1 MSVYILSTSERITLF
16 WQRFLSGIG
25 FYIPH
30 FWTAFFTPTFHSLF
44 DRRLQIRTGIFH
56 DAFHHPFFVGATDA
70 AKMLFKQ
77 IMALQLY
84 VPEDVDEAVTV
95 YMDNIEVFTLFDDTY
110 IDREFMEW

>member
-44 DRRLQIRTGIFH
+44 DRRLHKSCIIWTF
-56 DAFHHPFFVGATDA
+56 
-70 AKMLFKQ
+70 
-77 IMALQLY
+77 QLY
-84 VPEDVDEAVTV
+84 T
-95 YMDNIEVFTLFDDTY
+95 IEKRLLIHELSPFGELLLL
-110 IDREFMEW
+110 

>member
-44 DRRLQIRTGIFH
+44 DRRLQNLLMKGDGQFS
-56 DAFHHPFFVGATDA
+56 
-70 AKMLFKQ
+70 
-77 IMALQLY
+77 
-84 VPEDVDEAVTV
+84 
-95 YMDNIEVFTLFDDTY
+95 
-110 IDREFMEW
+110 IDRLRYITDEESTSYEFHCLLEKVPTK